1 MWAVALKTRRAVG
14 IESTNSGW
22 DGSLVFKPVGF
33 IRGKCAFLGL
43 TKGARANFPKLMCHI
58 C

>member
-33 IRGKCAFLGL
+33 TRGKCAFLGL
-43 TKGARANFPKLMCHI
+43 TKGARANFQN
-58 C
+58 